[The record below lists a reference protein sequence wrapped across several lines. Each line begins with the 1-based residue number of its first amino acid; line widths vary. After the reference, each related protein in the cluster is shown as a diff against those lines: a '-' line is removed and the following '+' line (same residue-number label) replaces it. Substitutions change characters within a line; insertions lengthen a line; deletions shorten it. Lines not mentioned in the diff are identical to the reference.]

1 MNEVR
6 KRTGE
11 LGSTQLSELRLG
23 EFSIRSRRFYEI
35 KLCLH
40 FMIISPCTVSTKTK
54 IMILVDNIF
63 MTNVVFTNYGIL

>member
-23 EFSIRSRRFYEI
+23 ESSIRSRRFYEI

-40 FMIISPCTVSTKTK
+40 FMIISSCTLSTKTK
-54 IMILVDNIF
+54 TMILVDNIF